1 VRIGMKISGDVVD
14 MAWLFLAFM
23 FLLGLLLS
31 LRDDLAMLGSVK
43 RR

>member
-1 VRIGMKISGDVVD
+1 MRIGTKISGDVVD
-14 MAWLFLAFM
+14 ESRLFLAFI

-31 LRDDLAMLGSVK
+31 LRDALVMFGSVK